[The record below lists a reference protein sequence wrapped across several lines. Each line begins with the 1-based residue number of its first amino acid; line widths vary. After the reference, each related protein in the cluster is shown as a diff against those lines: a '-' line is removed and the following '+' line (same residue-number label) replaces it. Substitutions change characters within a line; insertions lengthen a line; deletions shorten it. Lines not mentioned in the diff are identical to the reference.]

1 MTVTYTYNHHLMI
14 LLILFVR
21 RLTALPLYGITFACE
36 GLSFDYNW
44 NSKVIFGVRIV
55 DIGVMEMSFA
65 DVFRHLS
72 STLHMGTSD
81 FNSTA
86 VILSRV

>member
-1 MTVTYTYNHHLMI
+1 MI
-14 LLILFVR
+14 MFVR
-21 RLTALPLYGITFACE
+21 KLTALPIYGITFACE

-44 NSKVIFGVRIV
+44 NSKIGFCVQIV
-55 DIGVMEMSFA
+55 EIGVMKMSYA
-65 DVFRHLS
+65 DIFHYLVITF
-72 STLHMGTSD
+72 HMGTSE